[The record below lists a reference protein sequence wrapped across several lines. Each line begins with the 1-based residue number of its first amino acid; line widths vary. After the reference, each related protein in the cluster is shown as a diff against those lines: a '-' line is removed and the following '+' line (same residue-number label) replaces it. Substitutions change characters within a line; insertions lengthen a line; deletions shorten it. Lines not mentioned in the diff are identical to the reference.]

1 MTIAPGTAGGPALAE
16 APADEGQRRLGWSV
30 GQPMLFET
38 WGVPADSSKR
48 SLSTGE
54 SVLPELAEDKAVAK
68 SFFRHPAFIVSISTT
83 IVAVVVGVVM
93 TVMGVLGDG
102 PAKVSDLAIT
112 GGEGNVHLTWTG
124 PDVPFSLY
132 VIEPGSDEVLDVS
145 QLVRK
150 GSEAW
155 VPKFAD
161 LITDDSCFVVR
172 AAETSGDVTLDPS
185 NLESQGAASVCVADA
200 TDATDAPE

>member
-1 MTIAPGTAGGPALAE
+1 MTIAPGTAGGPAIAE

-38 WGVPADSSKR
+38 WGAPADSPKR

-54 SVLPELAEDKAVAK
+54 SVLPELSEDKAVAK
-68 SFFRHPAFIVSISTT
+68 SFFRHPAFIVSIATT
-83 IVAVVVGVVM
+83 AVAVIAGVVL
-93 TVMGVLGDG
+93 TVLGVLGEG

-112 GGEGNVHLTWTG
+112 GGEGNVHLTWSG
-124 PDVPFSLY
+124 PDVAYSLY
-132 VIEPGSDEVLDVS
+132 VVEPGSDEVLDVS

-155 VPKFAD
+155 VPRFAE

-172 AAETSGDVTLDPS
+172 AAASTAAVTIDPS
-185 NLESQGAASVCVADA
+185 TLESQGAASVCVADA
-200 TDATDAPE
+200 TE